1 MTNWLSVVEGLVA
14 AAIPAVGLVYTYS
27 ANRRSQYDRVLAV
40 VEQSCTS
47 PVADDRQLAG
57 TAFEPTSRHQP
68 GQVVTLSEAEIKAVY
83 NVLWYFQR
91 AYAMYVSL
99 RPPVWRA
106 RITRTQALLLDS
118 FASALTTWMGYLG
131 LKWADQDG
139 CEIDASDATGGLRHL
154 ASEYAKLAARR
165 LPLLYGSVRASCRY
179 LATANSACRSSSRV
193 RPRVLIAWQL
203 GHSAII

>member
-14 AAIPAVGLVYTYS
+14 AAIPTVGLVYTYS

-40 VEQSCTS
+40 VEQSCTP
-47 PVADDRQLAG
+47 PVADDRHLAG

-68 GQVVTLSEAEIKAVY
+68 GQVVSLGEAEIKAVF

-118 FASALTTWMGYLG
+118 LASPLTTWIGYLS
-131 LKWADQDG
+131 LKWVDQDG
-139 CEIDASDATGGLRHL
+139 CEVDASDATGGLRHL
-154 ASEYAKLAARR
+154 AHEYAKLAVRCLSLRRGQARR
-165 LPLLYGSVRASCRY
+165 TP
-179 LATANSACRSSSRV
+179 
-193 RPRVLIAWQL
+193 RPRPEPPPR
-203 GHSAII
+203 